1 VLNAKIIIIL
11 TKKMSVIYSRK
22 IVSKLMKMENAL
34 YVKIIINPKK
44 METVQLLLEILL
56 ITVLTMSTLIKR
68 ETGIPSGFT
77 DAKRSA
83 HPARR
88 VTIWRNPKNA
98 NSYRLIARKPIQKDN
113 AQTVLKDMNL
123 IKTEYVA
130 PQVYPYLCQVIAK
143 K

>member
-1 VLNAKIIIIL
+1 
-11 TKKMSVIYSRK
+11 
-22 IVSKLMKMENAL
+22 MKMENAL

-88 VTIWRNPKNA
+88 VTI
-98 NSYRLIARKPIQKDN
+98 
-113 AQTVLKDMNL
+113 
-123 IKTEYVA
+123 
-130 PQVYPYLCQVIAK
+130 
-143 K
+143 